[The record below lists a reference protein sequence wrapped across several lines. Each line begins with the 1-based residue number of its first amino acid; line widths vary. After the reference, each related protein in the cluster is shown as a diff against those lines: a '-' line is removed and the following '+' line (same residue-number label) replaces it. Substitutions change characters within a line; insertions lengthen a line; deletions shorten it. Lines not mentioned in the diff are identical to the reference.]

1 MYCPKCSSQAV
12 EGQRYCRQCGT
23 NLGVI
28 LDAMDGKTVTVDF
41 ETLKKD
47 LRQLGQSLRSSFEE
61 VHQEFKKNK
70 RHNRQWRKG
79 DWNWV
84 SGVAQTAA
92 GAGAAAATE
101 AVSAVH
107 TAAPA
112 ISTKPIPIKIKQV
125 RGGSSRQQSFQQ
137 AALSIFGGGA
147 ATWALYYLLHTAG
160 QSGLLW
166 NLEQLILRES
176 GAPLYGL
183 APVFQALWVLG
194 LIPVAKGVAHLLNG
208 TFFASKPTENPADQV
223 VQEIN
228 ARLAAAQAAQIPQAQ
243 LAWAAPAASPAIQAE
258 PERAPDT
265 SELKR
270 ERSFS
275 PVGSIT
281 EDPTERFDARE
292 PDRVRSSS

>member
-47 LRQLGQSLRSSFEE
+47 LRQLGQSLRSSFED

-70 RHNRQWRKG
+70 HRHWQKG

-84 SGVAQTAA
+84 SGAAQTAA
-92 GAGAAAATE
+92 NAGATAATE
-101 AVSAVH
+101 AVSAAQ
-107 TAAPA
+107 TAGHK
-112 ISTKPIPIKIKQV
+112 ISARPIPIKIKQV

-147 ATWALYYLLHTAG
+147 ATWGLYYLLHTAG
-160 QSGLLW
+160 QSGLLGS
-166 NLEQLILRES
+166 LEQLIIREA
-176 GAPLYGL
+176 GTPLYGL

-194 LIPVAKGVAHLLNG
+194 LIPVAKGLAHLVNG
-208 TFFASKPTENPADQV
+208 IFFAAKPTENPVDQV
-223 VQEIN
+223 TQEIN
-228 ARLAAAQAAQIPQAQ
+228 ARLAAAQVAQIPQAQ
-243 LAWAAPAASPAIQAE
+243 PAWAAPAASPVTQDE
-258 PERAPDT
+258 PEQAPDT
-265 SELKR
+265 NELKR
-270 ERSFS
+270 DRAFS
-275 PVGSIT
+275 PVGSVT
-281 EDPTERFDARE
+281 EDPTERFEARE
-292 PDRVRSSS
+292 PDRIRSNS

>member
-47 LRQLGQSLRSSFEE
+47 LRQLGQSLRSSFEDA
-61 VHQEFKKNK
+61 HQEFKKNK
-70 RHNRQWRKG
+70 HRHWQKG

-84 SGVAQTAA
+84 SGAAQTSADA
-92 GAGAAAATE
+92 GANAATE
-101 AVSAVH
+101 AVSAAP
-107 TAAPA
+107 TAGHK
-112 ISTKPIPIKIKQV
+112 ISTRPIPIKIKQV

-160 QSGLLW
+160 QSGLLGS
-166 NLEQLILRES
+166 LEQLILRES

-194 LIPVAKGVAHLLNG
+194 LIPVAKGVGHLVNG
-208 TFFASKPTENPADQV
+208 IFFAAKPTENPVDQV
-223 VQEIN
+223 TQEIN

-243 LAWAAPAASPAIQAE
+243 PAWAAPAAAPATQDE
-258 PERAPDT
+258 PEQAPDT
-265 SELKR
+265 NELKR
-270 ERSFS
+270 DRAFS

-292 PDRVRSSS
+292 PDRIRSNS

>member
-47 LRQLGQSLRSSFEE
+47 LRQLGQSLRSSFED

-70 RHNRQWRKG
+70 HRHWQKG
-79 DWNWV
+79 DWNW
-84 SGVAQTAA
+84 GNGAAQTAA
-92 GAGAAAATE
+92 EAGATAATE
-101 AVSAVH
+101 AVSAAL
-107 TAAPA
+107 TAGRKV
-112 ISTKPIPIKIKQV
+112 STSPIPIKIKQV

-147 ATWALYYLLHTAG
+147 MAWALYYLLHTAG

-166 NLEQLILRES
+166 NLEQFILS
-176 GAPLYGL
+176 KAGAPIYGL

-194 LIPVAKGVAHLLNG
+194 LIPVAKGVAHLVNG
-208 TFFASKPTENPADQV
+208 IFFAAKPTENPVGQV
-223 VQEIN
+223 TQEIN
-228 ARLAAAQAAQIPQAQ
+228 ARLTAAQAAQLPQAPP
-243 LAWAAPAASPAIQAE
+243 AWAAPAAAPATQGE
-258 PERAPDT
+258 PEQAPDT
-265 SELKR
+265 NELKR
-270 ERSFS
+270 DRDVM

-281 EDPTERFDARE
+281 EDPTERFTARE
-292 PDRVRSSS
+292 ADRVRNDS